1 MLCNSLLDRFHK
13 IGYTFL
19 YNEIG
24 QFVTILSVNKTRDL
38 IKRWPHFC
46 GHFLLLRSRVCDR
59 IFLLGENI
67 MKNTRF
73 ITHSA
78 IFAALYAALTYAQYL
93 LWPGSTSMAIQVRIS
108 EALCVFAFFTPA
120 AVPGLTLGCLIFNLT
135 FAGTLPLDWL
145 VGTLAT
151 LIAAEGM
158 WLTRKLTVKGYPLL
172 GMLLP
177 AVTNALLV
185 GWELTVYIGES
196 SFWYNALFVALGEL
210 IALLAVGSVVFYAV
224 KARGLDQKLFA

>member
-1 MLCNSLLDRFHK
+1 
-13 IGYTFL
+13 
-19 YNEIG
+19 
-24 QFVTILSVNKTRDL
+24 
-38 IKRWPHFC
+38 
-46 GHFLLLRSRVCDR
+46 
-59 IFLLGENI
+59 
-67 MKNTRF
+67 MKNNTRF

-78 IFAALYAALTYAQYL
+78 IFAALSAVLTYAQYL

-158 WLTRKLTVKGYPLL
+158 WLTRKITVKGYPLV

-177 AVTNALLV
+177 AVTNAILV
-185 GWELTVYIGES
+185 GWELTVYIGEA
-196 SFWYNALFVALGEL
+196 SFWYNALFVALGEF

>member
-1 MLCNSLLDRFHK
+1 
-13 IGYTFL
+13 
-19 YNEIG
+19 
-24 QFVTILSVNKTRDL
+24 
-38 IKRWPHFC
+38 
-46 GHFLLLRSRVCDR
+46 
-59 IFLLGENI
+59 

-120 AVPGLTLGCLIFNLT
+120 AIPGLSLGCLLFNLT

-151 LIAAEGM
+151 VLAVGGM
-158 WLTRKLTVKGYPLL
+158 WLTRKVTVKGYPLL

-177 AVTNALLV
+177 ALTNAIFV
-185 GWELTVYIGES
+185 GWELTYYIGEA
-196 SFWYNALFVALGEL
+196 SFWYNALLVALGEL
-210 IALLAVGSVVFYAV
+210 IALLTVGSAVFYAV
-224 KARGLDQKLFA
+224 KARGLEQKLFA

>member
-1 MLCNSLLDRFHK
+1 
-13 IGYTFL
+13 
-19 YNEIG
+19 
-24 QFVTILSVNKTRDL
+24 
-38 IKRWPHFC
+38 
-46 GHFLLLRSRVCDR
+46 
-59 IFLLGENI
+59 

-73 ITHSA
+73 LAHSA

-120 AVPGLTLGCLIFNLT
+120 AIPGLSLGCLLFNLT
-135 FAGTLPLDWL
+135 FAGTLPMDWL

-151 LIAAEGM
+151 LIAVEGM
-158 WLTRKLTVKGYPLL
+158 WLTRKVTLKGYPLF

-177 AVTNALLV
+177 ALTNAILV
-185 GWELTVYIGES
+185 GWELTFYIGEA

-210 IALLAVGSVVFYAV
+210 IALLVLGSILFYALR
-224 KARGLDQKLFA
+224 ARGLDQKLFA

>member
-1 MLCNSLLDRFHK
+1 M
-13 IGYTFL
+13 
-19 YNEIG
+19 
-24 QFVTILSVNKTRDL
+24 TILSVNNTRELSKKDGR
-38 IKRWPHFC
+38 IFAAIFFCC
-46 GHFLLLRSRVCDR
+46 GHESVTAFFVRS
-59 IFLLGENI
+59 EI

-93 LWPGSTSMAIQVRIS
+93 LWPQSTSMAIQVRIS

-120 AVPGLTLGCLIFNLT
+120 AIPGLTLGCLLFNLT
-135 FAGTLPLDWL
+135 FAGTLPMDWL

-151 LIAAEGM
+151 LIAVEGM
-158 WLTRKLTVKGYPLL
+158 WLTRKVTLKGYPLL

-177 AVTNALLV
+177 AVTNAILV
-185 GWELTVYIGES
+185 GWELTFYIGEA
-196 SFWYNALFVALGEL
+196 SFWYNALFVAIGEL
-210 IALLAVGSVVFYAV
+210 IALLAVGSIVFYGV